1 MRVLL
6 ADDHLLVRAGL
17 RSLLDAMPDVEVVAE
32 VDDGT
37 AAVAAIRQHLP
48 DIALLDIAMPGMT
61 GLAVLHDIG
70 PEHPTRIVLLSMY
83 DNDEYVLAAIRSGAA
98 GYLLKHSAVGELSL
112 ALDAVQLGETYFSPR
127 VSSKIARAFAGGA
140 DKSGAASLT
149 PRQTEVLRLV
159 VQGQSSKEIARTL
172 DLSLKTV
179 ETHRAQLMDRLDIHD
194 LAGLVRYALRV
205 GLIAN
210 EK

>member
-17 RSLLDAMPDVEVVAE
+17 RALLDAMPDVEVVAE
-32 VDDGT
+32 VGDGDD
-37 AAVAAIRQHLP
+37 AVVAIRQHVP
-48 DIALLDIAMPGMT
+48 DVALVDIAMPGMT

-70 PEHPTRIVLLSMY
+70 PAHPTRILLLSMY
-83 DNDEYVLAAIRSGAA
+83 DNDEYVLAAIHGGAA

-112 ALDAVQLGETYFSPR
+112 ALAAVHQGETYFSPR
-127 VSSKIARAFAGGA
+127 VSSKIARALAGGSDPA
-140 DKSGAASLT
+140 GVGLT

-159 VQGQSSKEIARTL
+159 ALGQSSKEIARTL

-179 ETHRAQLMDRLDIHD
+179 ETHRAQLMDRLNIHD
-194 LAGLVRYALRV
+194 LASLVRYALRV
-205 GLIAN
+205 GLISN

>member
-17 RSLLDAMPDVEVVAE
+17 RALLDAMPDVEVVAE
-32 VDDGT
+32 VGDGE
-37 AAVAAIRQHLP
+37 AAVVAIRALVP
-48 DIALLDIAMPGMT
+48 DVALVDIAMPGMT

-70 PEHPTRIVLLSMY
+70 PAYPTRILLLSMY
-83 DNDEYVLAAIRSGAA
+83 DNDEYVLAAIHGGAA

-112 ALDAVQLGETYFSPR
+112 ALAAVHQGETYFSPR
-127 VSSKIARAFAGGA
+127 VSSKIARALVGGA
-140 DKSGAASLT
+140 DPAGAGLT

-159 VQGQSSKEIARTL
+159 ALGQSSKEIARML

-194 LAGLVRYALRV
+194 LASLVRYALRV
-205 GLIAN
+205 GLISN
-210 EK
+210 ER

>member
-17 RSLLDAMPDVEVVAE
+17 RALLDAMPDVEVVAE
-32 VDDGT
+32 VDDGA
-37 AAVAAIRQHLP
+37 AAVAAIRQHVP
-48 DIALLDIAMPGMT
+48 DVALIDIAMPGLT
-61 GLAVLHDIG
+61 GLAVLHNIG
-70 PEHPTRIVLLSMY
+70 PAHPTRILLLSMY
-83 DNDEYVLAAIRSGAA
+83 DNDEYVLAAIHGGAA

-112 ALDAVQLGETYFSPR
+112 ALSAVHHGETYFSPR
-127 VSSKIARAFAGGA
+127 VSSKIARALTGGA
-140 DKSGAASLT
+140 DQAGVGLT

-159 VQGQSSKEIARTL
+159 ALGQSSKEVARTL

-205 GLIAN
+205 GLISN

>member
-17 RSLLDAMPDVEVVAE
+17 RALLDAMPDVEVVAE
-32 VDDGT
+32 VGDGES
-37 AAVAAIRQHLP
+37 AVVAIREHMP
-48 DIALLDIAMPGMT
+48 DVALVDIAMPGMT

-70 PEHPTRIVLLSMY
+70 PAHPTRILLLSMY
-83 DNDEYVLAAIRSGAA
+83 DNDEYVLAAIHGGAA

-112 ALDAVQLGETYFSPR
+112 ALAAVHQGETYFSPR
-127 VSSKIARAFAGGA
+127 VSSKIARALVGGA
-140 DKSGAASLT
+140 DPAGAGLT

-159 VQGQSSKEIARTL
+159 ALGQSSKEIARTL

-194 LAGLVRYALRV
+194 LASLVRYALRV
-205 GLIAN
+205 GLISN
-210 EK
+210 EE

>member
-17 RSLLDAMPDVEVVAE
+17 RALLDAMPDVEVVAE
-32 VDDGT
+32 VGDGE
-37 AAVAAIRQHLP
+37 AAVVAIRELVP
-48 DIALLDIAMPGMT
+48 DVALVDIAMPGMT

-70 PEHPTRIVLLSMY
+70 PAYPTRILLLSMY
-83 DNDEYVLAAIRSGAA
+83 DNDEYVLAAIHGGAA

-112 ALDAVQLGETYFSPR
+112 ALAAVHQGETYFSPR
-127 VSSKIARAFAGGA
+127 VSSKIARALVGGA
-140 DKSGAASLT
+140 DPAGAGLT

-159 VQGQSSKEIARTL
+159 ALGQSSKEIARTL

-194 LAGLVRYALRV
+194 LASLVRYALRV
-205 GLIAN
+205 GLISN
-210 EK
+210 ER

>member
-1 MRVLL
+1 MRVVL

-17 RSLLDAMPDVEVVAE
+17 RALLDALPDVEVVAE
-32 VDDGT
+32 VDDGA
-37 AAVAAIRQHLP
+37 AAVEAIRLHVP
-48 DIALLDIAMPGMT
+48 DVALLDIAMPGMT
-61 GLAVLHDIG
+61 GLAVLRVIG
-70 PEHPTRIVLLSMY
+70 PAHPTRILLLSMY
-83 DNDEYVLAAIRSGAA
+83 DNDEYVLAAIHGGAA

-112 ALDAVQLGETYFSPR
+112 ALAVVNQGETYFSPR
-127 VSSKIARAFAGGA
+127 VSTKIARAFTGGT
-140 DKSGAASLT
+140 DNAAAVLT

-159 VQGQSSKEIARTL
+159 AQGHSSKEIARML

-179 ETHRAQLMDRLDIHD
+179 ETHRAQLMDRLNIRD

-210 EK
+210 ER

>member
-17 RSLLDAMPDVEVVAE
+17 RALLDAMPDVEVVAE
-32 VDDGT
+32 VGDGA
-37 AAVAAIRQHLP
+37 AAVSAIRLQVP
-48 DIALLDIAMPGMT
+48 DVALLDISMPGMT

-70 PEHPTRIVLLSMY
+70 PAHPTRILLLSMY
-83 DNDEYVLAAIRSGAA
+83 DNDEYVLAAIQGGAA
-98 GYLLKHSAVGELSL
+98 GYLLKHSAVSELSL
-112 ALDAVQLGETYFSPR
+112 ALAAVHQGETYFSPR
-127 VSSKIARAFAGGA
+127 VSTKIARALTGGTHQT
-140 DKSGAASLT
+140 GAALT

-159 VQGQSSKEIARTL
+159 ALGQSSKEIARTL

-179 ETHRAQLMDRLDIHD
+179 ETHRAQLMERLDIRD
-194 LAGLVRYALRV
+194 VTGLVRYALRV
-205 GLIAN
+205 GLITN